1 MIVIGLVVVLAIFVF
16 VGWAVSA
23 EMFQQRAWRRRAGEG
38 DPDIIGALV
47 NDALARWQRA
57 RPPAEV
63 PANQWASVQQAEVV
77 AVTGDGATLST
88 SVVIEYRTAA
98 GHRVP
103 TSPPLAEAIAVAAR
117 LLDMVLFDVPNLR
130 LGSVR
135 VDVYA
140 DFAAEG
146 GGTVQRPVLSS
157 TASRAVADSIFT
169 EDLTPAE
176 VLRRFDTLYH
186 PTEGFEIQPIEL
198 PPVEGTPPRPAEEA
212 AKLAPW
218 SERGEDE
225 PGG

>member
-1 MIVIGLVVVLAIFVF
+1 MIIIGIVVVLAIFVF

-23 EMFQQRAWRRRAGEG
+23 EMFQQRAWRRRADEG

-47 NDALARWQRA
+47 NDALARWRRA
-57 RPPAEV
+57 RPPKDV
-63 PANQWASVQQAEVV
+63 PANQWASIQQAEVV

-88 SVVIEYRTAA
+88 SLVMEYRTAD
-98 GHRVP
+98 GRRVP
-103 TSPPLAEAIAVAAR
+103 TAPPLQQAIAVGAR

-135 VDVYA
+135 ADVYA

-157 TASRAVADSIFT
+157 TATRTVADSIFA
-169 EDLTPAE
+169 EELTAAE

-198 PPVEGTPPRPAEEA
+198 PPVEGVAPRPAEEA

-218 SERGEDE
+218 AESQEDE
-225 PGG
+225 PDG